1 MMWRGIVR
9 CFLSESDGN
18 VNCVIVEQEELGE
31 GLAIKLVFLR
41 KSGVSRLETKKK
53 CKVMPRPFVF
63 LAKEYKKEEKCS
75 HG

>member
-18 VNCVIVEQEELGE
+18 VNCVIVKQEELGK

-53 CKVMPRPFVF
+53 M
-63 LAKEYKKEEKCS
+63 
-75 HG
+75 